1 MSNTHTIS
9 NRFWLDQFVYEL
21 DPIEKLVFV
30 HLFTNK
36 WVNIAGV
43 YKITSARIALETGI
57 QQKVCERIIDKLQKS
72 EKVKYEDGYII
83 LGAKIKHENLNTDVR
98 IAIQKIYNELP
109 INIQAKTVSVW
120 QAKQVIRYLNADGFE
135 FDFGEFNSVAPKIHE
150 KQTEEEL
157 LSLLKQLNRLTGGK
171 TDNVI
176 LNDYRKKRLKALLR
190 PGEFTKDQLL
200 LAAKNLGNNAWM
212 QGENDN
218 KTRYGTV
225 DYLIRDAEKV
235 NRFLEETVIEKGGSI
250 F

>member
-1 MSNTHTIS
+1 MANTHTIS

-21 DPIEKLVFV
+21 DPIEKLVFI

-57 QQKVCERIIDKLQKS
+57 QQKVVERIIERLQKS
-72 EKVKYEDGYII
+72 EKIVYEDGYAI
-83 LGAKIKHENLNTDVR
+83 LGAKIKHERLNTDVR
-98 IAIQKIYNELP
+98 LAIQKLYNELP
-109 INIQAKTVSVW
+109 VPVKAKTVATW
-120 QAKQVIRYLNADGFE
+120 QKKQVIRYLNADGFD
-135 FDFGEFNSVAPKIHE
+135 FDFGEFSSVAPKVFVD
-150 KQTEEEL
+150 QTEDEM
-157 LSLLKQLNRLTGGK
+157 LSLLKQLNKLTGGK
-171 TDNVI
+171 TDI
-176 LNDYRKKRLKALLR
+176 IALNDYRKKRLKALLR

-200 LAAKNLGNNAWM
+200 LAARNLGNNAWM

-235 NRFLEETVIEKGGSI
+235 NRFLEETITEKTGA